1 MNAGSQQITG
11 QLLDKLMKE
20 YIWGPQENIS
30 FVSEVKELQK
40 NGIPESRILLIT
52 YGAIYIF
59 KARSPNDYILD
70 IKYNLVN
77 VERISYIQPNI
88 VTFLIKDNKG
98 NGLPCTLQ
106 SENAL
111 DIAKLILYLN
121 KICKYN
127 INDTEKIGQ
136 PLIESSP
143 PNVLVSPTIL
153 TRPKNALQ
161 IRILQFAHMNDQK
174 FPIDQL
180 KLVSEWDKNTQSVLK
195 LTNAFNCGQ
204 AANSVATALVWDSDI
219 RCLILDNFVPSQ
231 LSNVLKTITSE
242 SKTLIRLSVE
252 NYNDPTNE
260 KFELPAPIT
269 SKIIELSFKN
279 CHSSVLFSLLN
290 GMSNFMSRLKI
301 FTISK
306 TRLLCDEIQRF
317 FEIFN
322 QLSCFCSLTTLK
334 IEDGTAD
341 NLMMDDLANF
351 LPQVKIRSLHISRT
365 NKDIADLAKCIFD
378 NTTTIHML
386 YLSGCKLFK
395 RVTVDQINL
404 PICLSYLDLSRS
416 NMSPAALQAFLMA
429 LFSQSRDTLLTLN
442 LSDLTSNISTE
453 SLVRCFNIPSP
464 QPILSELIF
473 GGNVLN
479 PEDVS
484 DLFDFLRTQTR
495 LCYLNLARCFIDK
508 VDESLKIVSEYI
520 IETKLKGID
529 LSSPPNAPYKQHMTN
544 FIKSLSNANATATA
558 MAAAKITT
566 TNQNDSYQSSS
577 TASNDKSTT
586 ESTVDHTPAGATCLN
601 TLIIEKSA
609 MGDDGLNALKQF
621 VENDKNLQELNCDGS
636 RPQTSESFKNA
647 YIAFSKIER
656 VSPPK
661 YDLAYLSKKQQ
672 PSQNNSAAPTK
683 QQKTTQMSPIQKQ
696 QLQQFQGSLIPIG
709 FAAKLPPKTLQMRV
723 NDYESLAGVQSPIQQ
738 PMDALIG
745 IMSMMTQSIKG
756 IGQDVIQKKD
766 LISAFHESIMTSA
779 IPLKPQSSLSSGTNL
794 LFSVLAPTLQV
805 NNTSNTETASY
816 NSTFMT
822 SF

>member
-1 MNAGSQQITG
+1 MNAGSQNQVTG

-40 NGIPESRILLIT
+40 NGMPESRILLIT

-59 KARSPNDYILD
+59 KMRNLSPNDYVLE

-88 VTFLIKDNKG
+88 VTFLIKDNKS

-127 INDTEKIGQ
+127 IVDLDKIGQ

-143 PNVLVSPTIL
+143 PNALVSPTIL

-161 IRILQFAHMNDQK
+161 IRILQFAHMNDQR

-180 KLVSEWDKNTQSVLK
+180 KLISEWDKNPQSVLK
-195 LTNAFNCGQ
+195 LTNVFNCGQ
-204 AANSVATALVWDSDI
+204 AANAVATAIVWDPEI
-219 RCLILDNFVPSQ
+219 KCLILDNFVSSQ
-231 LSNVLKTITSE
+231 LHNVLKTITSE
-242 SKTLIRLSVE
+242 SKTLIRLSVD
-252 NYNDPTNE
+252 NYNTPTNE
-260 KFELPAPIT
+260 KYELPAPIT
-269 SKIIELSFKN
+269 SKIIELSFRN

-290 GMSNFMSRLKI
+290 GMNNFMGRLKI

-334 IEDGTAD
+334 IEDGAAD

-378 NTTTIHML
+378 NTSTIHML

-404 PICLSYLDLSRS
+404 PICLSYLDLSKS
-416 NMSPAALQAFLMA
+416 SMSPAALQAFLMA

-442 LSDLTSNISTE
+442 LSDLKSNISTE
-453 SLVRCFNIPSP
+453 SLVKCFNIPSP

-473 GGNVLN
+473 AGNILL

-495 LCYLNLARCFIDK
+495 LCYLNLACCFVEK
-508 VDESLKIVSEYI
+508 VDESLKIVSEFI

-529 LSSPPNAPYKQHMTN
+529 LSSPPSAPYKQSMTN

-558 MAAAKITT
+558 MANAKSATI
-566 TNQNDSYQSSS
+566 NQGQKNSYQPENQ
-577 TASNDKSTT
+577 SNNGKDS
-586 ESTVDHTPAGATCLN
+586 EQTPDGATCLN

-621 VENDKNLQELNCDGS
+621 VEYDKNLTELNCDGS
-636 RPQTSESFKNA
+636 RPQTTEAFKNA
-647 YIAFSKIER
+647 YIVFSKVER
-656 VSPPK
+656 VAPPK
-661 YDLAYLSKKQQ
+661 YDLAFLSKKQQ
-672 PSQNNSAAPTK
+672 QTQEGSAK
-683 QQKTTQMSPIQKQ
+683 QQKNTTMSPMQKQ
-696 QLQQFQGSLIPIG
+696 QLQQFQGTLIPIG

-738 PMDALIG
+738 PMDALIN
-745 IMSMMTQSIKG
+745 IMSLMTQSIKG
-756 IGQDVIQKKD
+756 IGPDVIQKKD

-805 NNTSNTETASY
+805 NNSSNTETASY

>member
-1 MNAGSQQITG
+1 MNSEQI
-11 QLLDKLMKE
+11 LDKLMKE

-40 NGIPESRILLIT
+40 NGVPESRFLLIT

-59 KARSPNDYILD
+59 KSRNPSQTDYTLE

-98 NGLPCTLQ
+98 NGSPCTLQ

-111 DIAKLILYLN
+111 DIAKLILHLN

-127 INDTEKIGQ
+127 IVDIEKIGQ

-143 PNVLVSPTIL
+143 PNAFVSQAIL

-161 IRILQFAHMNDQK
+161 IRILQFAHMNDQR
-174 FPIDQL
+174 FQIDQL
-180 KLVSEWDKNTQSVLK
+180 KLISEWDKNPQPILK
-195 LTNAFNCGQ
+195 LTNSFDCGP
-204 AANSVATALVWDSDI
+204 AANSVAAAIVWDSEI
-219 RCLILDNFVPSQ
+219 KCLILDNFAP
-231 LSNVLKTITSE
+231 LYLHNVLKTITSE
-242 SKTLIRLSVE
+242 SKNLIRLSID
-252 NYNDPTNE
+252 NYTDPTNE

-269 SKIIELSFKN
+269 SKIIELSFRN

-290 GMSNFMSRLKI
+290 GMRNFMGRLKV

-322 QLSCFCSLTTLK
+322 QLSCFCSLTSLK

-378 NTTTIHML
+378 NTSTIHIL

-404 PICLSYLDLSRS
+404 PICLSYLDLSKS

-453 SLVRCFNIPSP
+453 SLVKCFNIPSP

-473 GGNVLN
+473 AGNILR

-495 LCYLNLARCFIDK
+495 LCHLNLARCFFEK
-508 VDESLKIVSEYI
+508 VDESLKIVSEFI

-529 LSSPPNAPYKQHMTN
+529 LSSPPTAPYKQSMTN
-544 FIKSLSNANATATA
+544 FIRSLSNANVTATA
-558 MAAAKITT
+558 MADAKSATIKQGQS
-566 TNQNDSYQSSS
+566 NSPSNDSKQ
-577 TASNDKSTT
+577 
-586 ESTVDHTPAGATCLN
+586 TPTGATCLS

-609 MGDDGLNALKQF
+609 MGDDGLIALKQF
-621 VENDKNLQELNCDGS
+621 VENDKNLSELNCDGS
-636 RPQTSESFKNA
+636 RPQTLEAFKNA
-647 YIAFSKIER
+647 YIVFSKVER
-656 VSPPK
+656 VAHPK
-661 YDLAYLSKKQQ
+661 YDLSFLSKKQQ
-672 PSQNNSAAPTK
+672 QT
-683 QQKTTQMSPIQKQ
+683 QQKNTTMTPLQKQ
-696 QLQQFQGSLIPIG
+696 QFQQFQGTLIPIG

-738 PMDALIG
+738 PMDALIN

-756 IGQDVIQKKD
+756 VGPDVIQKKD

-805 NNTSNTETASY
+805 NNSSNTETTSY
-816 NSTFMT
+816 NSTFIT

>member
-1 MNAGSQQITG
+1 MNAGSKSQITG

-20 YIWGPQENIS
+20 YIWGAQENIS

-59 KARSPNDYILD
+59 KPNISSNDYILS

-98 NGLPCTLQ
+98 HGLPCTLQ

-127 INDTEKIGQ
+127 IIDIEKIGQ

-143 PNVLVSPTIL
+143 ANALVSPTIL

-161 IRILQFAHMNDQK
+161 IRILQFAHMNDQR
-174 FPIDQL
+174 FPIDQI
-180 KLVSEWDKNTQSVLK
+180 KLISEWDKNPQSTLVLSSS
-195 LTNAFNCGQ
+195 FNCGA
-204 AANSVATALVWDSDI
+204 AANSVASAIVWDSEI
-219 RCLILDNFVPSQ
+219 KCLVFDGFVPSQ
-231 LSNVLKTITSE
+231 LHNVLKTITSE
-242 SKTLIRLSVE
+242 SKTLIRLSVD
-252 NYNDPTNE
+252 NYNEFTNE

-269 SKIIELSFKN
+269 SKIIELSFRN

-290 GMSNFMSRLKI
+290 GMTNFMGRLKI

-306 TRLLCDEIQRF
+306 TRLLADEVQRF

-322 QLSCFCSLTTLK
+322 QLSCFCSLSTLK
-334 IEDGTAD
+334 IEDGAAD

-351 LPQVKIRSLHISRT
+351 LPQVKIRSLHIART
-365 NKDIADLAKCIFD
+365 NKDIVDLAKCIFD
-378 NTTTIHML
+378 NTTTIHLL
-386 YLSGCKLFK
+386 YLNGCKLFK

-429 LFSQSRDTLLTLN
+429 LFSQSRDSLLTLN
-442 LSDLTSNISTE
+442 LSDLTSNITTE
-453 SLVRCFNIPSP
+453 SLVKCFNIPSP

-473 GGNVLN
+473 AGNILL

-495 LCYLNLARCFIDK
+495 LCYLNLARCFLNR
-508 VDESLKIVSEYI
+508 VDESLKIVSEFI

-529 LSSPPNAPYKQHMTN
+529 LSSPPNAPYKQNMTN

-558 MAAAKITT
+558 MAAAK
-566 TNQNDSYQSSS
+566 SS
-577 TASNDKSTT
+577 TINQGQNTSPKPQNQESSVDDSENDQ
-586 ESTVDHTPAGATCLN
+586 TPAGATCLN

-621 VENDKNLQELNCDGS
+621 VEYDKNLQELNCDGS
-636 RPQTSESFKNA
+636 HPQTSEAFKNA
-647 YIAFSKIER
+647 YLVFSKVER
-656 VSPPK
+656 VAPPK
-661 YDLAYLSKKQQ
+661 YDISYLNKKQQ
-672 PSQNNSAAPTK
+672 QGSGPGSGGKQTK
-683 QQKTTQMSPIQKQ
+683 LTQMSTVQRQ
-696 QLQQFQGSLIPIG
+696 QLQQFQGTLIPTG

-738 PMDALIG
+738 PMDALLS

-756 IGQDVIQKKD
+756 IGQDIIAKKD
-766 LISAFHESIMTSA
+766 LISAFHESIMTSP

-805 NNTSNTETASY
+805 NNSSNTEASY